1 MLIDLRTVSP
11 GGLPNEV
18 FDEFLSGTTYNLA
31 MVEAMRDHLVHGVD
45 TLTASKHYGLTHQH
59 LKLRLA
65 TVIEDIRRVGRINA
79 KLEIEQDRVKQV
91 LDLANELS
99 AKLHALQSGFDD
111 HQAG

>member
-18 FDEFLSGTTYNLA
+18 FDEFLSGSTYSPA

-45 TLTASKHYGLTHQH
+45 TLTASKQHELTHQH
-59 LKLRLA
+59 FKLRLA
-65 TVIEDIRRVGRINA
+65 KVIEDIRRVGRITA
-79 KLEIEQDRVKQV
+79 KLEVEQDRVKQV
-91 LDLANELS
+91 LDLASQLS
-99 AKLHALQSGFDD
+99 AQLNALQSGVDD